1 MTATP
6 GLRPGLKLLF
16 ENRIFLVFFI
26 SVGRKVAKEI
36 ACKFIETSS
45 GLDHN
50 VDELLVGVVAQV
62 KLNPQRLRL
71 LTELELQRLNLQ
83 STIQKHRGMHLPVRR
98 MVRQMSVCQGDEET
112 LGGFDDLALQLHGGD
127 RIDNPNRRPLN
138 LESILRMGGESDL
151 EEGGT
156 SSGVN
161 IGRLGKFEILAA
173 SLRHRHPFRKR
184 RSFDGATT
192 TSTAA
197 AALAEL
203 QRRQQLRA
211 MDDSQLGAR
220 REERYGAVRD
230 GGANSDDEEDGDGN
244 GGGGGRR
251 SSCNR
256 KVVKKLTARTKV
268 FISSVL
274 RFKKAINLKRRSSSS
289 CSDLFV
295 I

>member
-1 MTATP
+1 M
-6 GLRPGLKLLF
+6 
-16 ENRIFLVFFI
+16 
-26 SVGRKVAKEI
+26 AKEI

-98 MVRQMSVCQGDEET
+98 MVRQMSVCQGEEET
-112 LGGFDDLALQLHGGD
+112 LGGFDDLAQQLHGSE

-156 SSGVN
+156 NNGAS
-161 IGRLGKFEILAA
+161 IGRLGKFETLAA
-173 SLRHRHPFRKR
+173 SLRYRHALRKR
-184 RSFDGATT
+184 RSLDGTITIYGAG
-192 TSTAA
+192 AA
-197 AALAEL
+197 VAEM
-203 QRRQQLRA
+203 QRRQQLQT

-230 GGANSDDEEDGDGN
+230 GGANSDDEEEGDGN
-244 GGGGGRR
+244 GGGGGRRR

-256 KVVKKLTARTKV
+256 KVVKKLTDRTKV

-274 RFKKAINLKRRSSSS
+274 RFKKTINLKRRTSSS